1 MRKRLLAAAVSVLM
15 LCSCS
20 MSMSVA
26 DMLEPP
32 RMTEQQS
39 AIYDAL
45 ETAIGT
51 DSFKLKYPRSG
62 KNLSAC
68 TLQDLDGDG
77 KEEAVVFYELESG
90 GSTATW
96 ISILTQQDGGWK
108 SVKQISGEAG
118 EIDRLDFASILG
130 KTKTVLVGW
139 TATGEENSTC
149 VFYSYEDGQMQ
160 RYDSGYL
167 YHEML
172 IEDIDSDGHDEIVLC
187 TLDDSRSSQMQLLHE
202 QNGRIERTSVLN
214 LPSRLTGYMQVISG
228 KLAEGLPT
236 IFADITL
243 SNGGF
248 YTVLAAVNTTGVTP
262 VLEKIDEDDIGL
274 YAELSR
280 VASTAY
286 CTDINGDGLVDI
298 PVISPLPGYDEEEE
312 DTLWLTSY
320 ISIIN
325 GQQTTVRRMV
335 VNEALGYSFSLPDS
349 WSGEVTVRKRSE
361 SNEWRFILYNGDL
374 TDDAS
379 AEIVRIRAVSSSDYQ
394 DKFETAVYKT
404 VATKGIY
411 EYQISV
417 PEEQAAGYELTVE
430 EASALFSLLK

>member
-1 MRKRLLAAAVSVLM
+1 
-15 LCSCS
+15 
-20 MSMSVA
+20 
-26 DMLEPP
+26 
-32 RMTEQQS
+32 
-39 AIYDAL
+39 
-45 ETAIGT
+45 
-51 DSFKLKYPRSG
+51 
-62 KNLSAC
+62 
-68 TLQDLDGDG
+68 
-77 KEEAVVFYELESG
+77 
-90 GSTATW
+90 
-96 ISILTQQDGGWK
+96 
-108 SVKQISGEAG
+108 
-118 EIDRLDFASILG
+118 
-130 KTKTVLVGW
+130 
-139 TATGEENSTC
+139 
-149 VFYSYEDGQMQ
+149 
-160 RYDSGYL
+160 
-167 YHEML
+167 
-172 IEDIDSDGHDEIVLC
+172 
-187 TLDDSRSSQMQLLHE
+187 MQLLHE

>member
-1 MRKRLLAAAVSVLM
+1 MLKRIFTAALALIM

-20 MSMSVA
+20 MSTSVA
-26 DMLEPP
+26 DLLQPP
-32 RMTEQQS
+32 RMTEEQS

-51 DSFKLKYPRSG
+51 GSFKLKYPRSG
-62 KNLSAC
+62 TNLSAC

-77 KEEAVVFYELESG
+77 QNEAVVFYELESG

-96 ISILTQQDGGWK
+96 ISILTKQDGAWK
-108 SVKQISGEAG
+108 SVKQISGESS
-118 EIDRLDFASILG
+118 EVDRLEFASVLDN
-130 KTKTVLVGW
+130 TKTVLVGW

-149 VFYSYEDGQMQ
+149 VFYSYSDGEMQ
-160 RYDSGYL
+160 RYDSAYS

-172 IEDIDSDGHDEIVLC
+172 INDIDSDGRDEIVLC
-187 TLDDSRSSQMQLLHE
+187 TLGASRSSQMQLLHE
-202 QNGRIERTSVLN
+202 QNGRIERTSTLT
-214 LPSRLTGYMQVISG
+214 LPARLTGYMQVISG
-228 KLAEGLPT
+228 YLAEGLPA

-243 SNGGF
+243 SNGSY
-248 YTVLAAVNTTGVTP
+248 YTVIAAVNSTGSVP

-280 VASTAY
+280 PESTAY
-286 CTDINGDGLVDI
+286 CADVNGDGLIDI
-298 PVISPLPGYDEEEE
+298 PVIEPLPGYSRNEE

-320 ISIIN
+320 ISIVGGKQI
-325 GQQTTVRRMV
+325 TVKRMV
-335 VNEALGYSFSLPDS
+335 INDAAGYSFTLPDS
-349 WSGEVTVRKRSE
+349 WTGEITVRRQSD

-374 TDDAS
+374 SDDAS
-379 AEIVRIRAVSSSDYQ
+379 AEILRIRAISSSDYQ
-394 DKFETAVYKT
+394 DKFETAVYET

-417 PEEQAAGYELTVE
+417 PENQAAGYEITPE
-430 EASALFSLLK
+430 EAKSLFSLL

>member
-139 TATGEENSTC
+139 TATGEENSGIT
-149 VFYSYEDGQMQ
+149 ED
-160 RYDSGYL
+160 
-167 YHEML
+167 
-172 IEDIDSDGHDEIVLC
+172 
-187 TLDDSRSSQMQLLHE
+187 
-202 QNGRIERTSVLN
+202 SVLLNGNSRIHLN
-214 LPSRLTGYMQVISG
+214 LSVGQS
-228 KLAEGLPT
+228 
-236 IFADITL
+236 ITL
-243 SNGGF
+243 KAYRAWEIIAKSYQNYIIPPDF
-248 YTVLAAVNTTGVTP
+248 TYTVLQGN
-262 VLEKIDEDDIGL
+262 D
-274 YAELSR
+274 
-280 VASTAY
+280 
-286 CTDINGDGLVDI
+286 
-298 PVISPLPGYDEEEE
+298 VISLTEKKSPSAGKGDWMTLTALKEGVAVIEVTYDAIETSGGDYERRILLPR
-312 DTLWLTSY
+312 LLQ
-320 ISIIN
+320 N
-325 GQQTTVRRMV
+325 GQIDHWP
-335 VNEALGYSFSLPDS
+335 EGFFD
-349 WSGEVTVRKRSE
+349 
-361 SNEWRFILYNGDL
+361 EWDN
-374 TDDAS
+374 
-379 AEIVRIRAVSSSDYQ
+379 
-394 DKFETAVYKT
+394 
-404 VATKGIY
+404 
-411 EYQISV
+411 
-417 PEEQAAGYELTVE
+417 
-430 EASALFSLLK
+430 SLLELL